1 MIVLNVMLD
10 ITALELQIQT
20 QMDFVLLDIIV
31 QQDLQLKKIFQQKLD
46 IILLQQDILL
56 LLHVRLELIT
66 PSKLK
71 LDALNVLQGNELNL
85 IIMNDK

>member
-10 ITALELQIQT
+10 ITVLELQIQT